1 MRLESERSFGA
12 GSPVGRYWLL
22 NCVGFHVEGGWGR
35 KGTVEEV
42 GLGPEGVEVLAVRR
56 RRVVGRRL
64 VLVPAERVE
73 SIHPW
78 EDTIVLA
85 SRRWHARDRRAAQAH
100 HTVRRLRSVGG
111 AAAAESGRAVRDGSI
126 VVFQVLSAFAALLVR
141 LTVLA
146 REQMPGARRRI
157 SETAATLKLI
167 ARTYAIEAR
176 RAWRA
181 EKEAIAMWR
190 EAIAMWQESRRAP
203 AQEPGDDE
211 QLTRAGADT
220 ADTRWRE
227 MIRR

>member
-1 MRLESERSFGA
+1 MRLENERSFSA

-42 GLGPEGVEVLAVRR
+42 GLGPEGVAVLAVRR
-56 RRVVGRRL
+56 RRVLGRRL
-64 VLVPAERVE
+64 VLVPAQRVE

-85 SRRWHARDRRAAQAH
+85 SRRRHARDLRAAQAH

-111 AAAAESGRAVRDGSI
+111 AAAAEGGRAVRGGSI
-126 VVFQVLSAFAALLVR
+126 VVFQVLTAFAGLLLR

-146 REQMPGARRRI
+146 REQMPGVRRRI
-157 SETAATLKLI
+157 SETAAGLKLI

-176 RAWRA
+176 RAWHA
-181 EKEAIAMWR
+181 EKQAIAVWREAVAMWR
-190 EAIAMWQESRRAP
+190 ESRRAP
-203 AQEPGDDE
+203 AREPGDDE
-211 QLTRAGADT
+211 PLTRAGADT
-220 ADTRWRE
+220 AGTRWRE